1 MKALFYLLYQKAGPS
16 CGPRRLRGAKRR
28 KAVLPTGNRERRML
42 SQAPGYRALRR
53 GDQSRQLLTS
63 ANSCCQAL

>member
-16 CGPRRLRGAKRR
+16 CGTPAAPGSEAPEGGA
-28 KAVLPTGNRERRML
+28 PHGNRERRIL
-42 SQAPGYRALRR
+42 SQASGYRVLRR
-53 GDQSRQLLTS
+53 EDQSRQLLTS